1 MSSALRRHYTAAD
14 KAAAVALYEA
24 RNERRMSIPDLV
36 QATGVPKAT
45 LLRWVAEAEKEAG
58 QTGRTD
64 RTGQKG
70 RKPLHSFTEKEAAAI
85 RLLRLK
91 KGSLNNAIDYFLS
104 HEACRPES
112 HAFLSAILERS
123 AATGKAPAWPPC
135 VRAAGQL
142 NETDEAA
149 WRGERA
155 LNKLAPSIARGAY
168 WIDAHGN
175 EVELMPHDIW
185 ESDDMSANEPFR
197 HVDPVTGETHIGR
210 QIIFTGDRMSAAMLG
225 LTLIGRDRDA
235 YRAEDILDHLLDLI
249 DVFGMPR
256 LWRIE
261 RGVWESKG
269 IDGVA
274 LDDARARSLG
284 FEGDRWNGRRIG
296 ALDHLFRIEHM
307 YSSNGKGGIEGAFDH
322 LQDLVA
328 HESLH
333 IGRERGEFEAA
344 ARELRRA
351 QAGMPDAIAKFWE
364 AGECAAALLT
374 AVGEANNKPK
384 ARTMFGGARLV
395 PNDLL
400 RAHSLAKRVLP
411 ESERW
416 RFQPAKQL
424 AVVQKGLVSATVDG
438 TKHTWEA
445 MGEGIAL
452 DHGHRV
458 VIAFHPGHPER
469 GCTIVEAEF
478 GPRNRERRPIGEPL
492 FTVAPLELRPQ
503 WDERP
508 AGERGG
514 EASHPA
520 QRWKGQVRREFR
532 AITGAGKSHLA
543 DGRGK
548 SATIESGFGEERA
561 AKPAGGADLSNRSE
575 HTRHTTPA
583 KSNRSTTQALAED
596 ELRRLEEDALKFF

>member
-1 MSSALRRHYTAAD
+1 MSRPTRRYTAAD
-14 KAAAVALYEA
+14 KAAAVALYESRA
-24 RNERRMSIPDLV
+24 ERGLSTADTLR
-36 QATGVPKAT
+36 ATGVPKAT
-45 LLRWVAEAEKEAG
+45 LLRWVAEREAAREVK
-58 QTGRTD
+58 T
-64 RTGQKG
+64 KG
-70 RKPLHSFTEKEAAAI
+70 RKPLHVFTEDEIATI
-85 RLLRLK
+85 RRLRLK
-91 KGSLNNAIDYFLS
+91 KGSLNNAIDAFLA
-104 HEACRPES
+104 HETCRPDS
-112 HAFLSAILERS
+112 AAFLGGILERS
-123 AATGKAPAWPPC
+123 AATGKAPNWPPC

-142 NETDEAA
+142 RETDEAA
-149 WRGERA
+149 FRGDRA
-155 LNKLAPSIARGAY
+155 LNKLAPTVARGAF
-168 WIDAHGN
+168 WIDAQGN

-197 HVDPVTGETHIGR
+197 HVDPLTGETRIGR
-210 QIIFTGDRMSAAMLG
+210 QILFTGDRFSAALLG

-249 DVFGMPR
+249 DLFGMPR

-274 LDDARARSLG
+274 LDDARARKLG
-284 FEGDRWNGRRIG
+284 YEGERWKGRRIG
-296 ALDHLFRIEHM
+296 GLDHLFRIDHM
-307 YSSNGKGGIEGAFDH
+307 YSSNGKGGIEGAFNH
-322 LQDLVA
+322 LQNLTA

-351 QAGMPDAIAKFWE
+351 QAGMPDAQAKFWE
-364 AGECAAALLT
+364 AGEAASAYL
-374 AVGEANNKPK
+374 AAIGQFNNSPK

-400 RAHSLAKRVLP
+400 RAHALPKRVLP

-416 RFQPAKQL
+416 RFQPVKQL
-424 AVVQKGLVSATVDG
+424 AVVQSGLLSATVDG
-438 TKHTWEA
+438 QKFTWEA

-458 VIAFHPGHPER
+458 VIAFHPFHPER
-469 GCTIVEAEF
+469 GCTVVEAEF

-492 FTVAPLELRPQ
+492 FTVAPMELRAQ

-508 AGERGG
+508 EAERTD
-514 EASHPA
+514 ASHPA
-520 QRWKGQVRREFR
+520 QRWRGQVRREFR

-543 DGRGK
+543 DGRGRA
-548 SATIESGFGEERA
+548 ATIENGFDGTGRETTPIDTPPVIER
-561 AKPAGGADLSNRSE
+561 
-575 HTRHTTPA
+575 HTRPTGGTRSTTPA
-583 KSNRSTTQALAED
+583 LDREALAA
-596 ELRRLEEDALKFF
+596 LEEEGLKFL